1 MNPALDVVPFL
12 VIPYEQVF
20 LLAVRALDN
29 VLMVVI

>member
-12 VIPYEQVF
+12 VIPNEQEF
-20 LLAVRALDN
+20 LLAGRALDN